1 MEADRAVVSGSPKRE
16 QWLDSLKGFAILLV
30 IFGHVLSGYWDAWT
44 FPEAY
49 DSIFWTRS
57 WIYSFHMPLFFMVSG
72 YTFTLAYYR
81 DGVLQKKRYFRQL
94 FSLFWLYT
102 VFALLQWGIKQLVPD
117 LVNQAYDTS
126 DLLRMY
132 LEPLGNFWYLY
143 VLFVFYLVAAVLH
156 LPRLSEV
163 FVLVLGGIS
172 VIVLYRDLDDSN
184 LTLYRILYH
193 FFYFAAGIALCR
205 NKQWLRSKKLYGV
218 TTMFLASCTLFYTV
232 AEVRYWH
239 ANWWVLI
246 AFFSCFAF
254 LWDFRNWRW
263 LRRSPLFQLPGRYCL
278 ELYLLH
284 TFFTGGLRTVLP
296 LLGITTP
303 WLSIWANFLLSTGF
317 SLGIAI
323 LAAHFRPL
331 GFLFR
336 PLQVLKKK

>member
-1 MEADRAVVSGSPKRE
+1 MEAERAVVSGSPKRE

-49 DSIFWTRS
+49 ASIFAIRS
-57 WIYSFHMPLFFMVSG
+57 WIYSFHMPLFFMISG
-72 YTFTLAYYR
+72 YTFTLAYYQN
-81 DGVLQKKRYFRQL
+81 GSLQKRRYFRQL

-102 VFALLQWGIKQLVPD
+102 VFVLLQWGGKQIVPE
-117 LVNQAYDTS
+117 LVNEVYDVS
-126 DLLRMY
+126 DLTHMY
-132 LEPLGNFWYLY
+132 VVPLGNFWYLY
-143 VLFVFYLVAAVLH
+143 VLFIFYLAAAILH

-163 FVLVLGGIS
+163 FVLAFGGIS
-172 VIVLYRDLDDSN
+172 VIVLHGELDAAN

-193 FFYFAAGIALCR
+193 FFYFTAGIALCR
-205 NKQWLRSKKLYGV
+205 NGHWLRSKTLYGV
-218 TTMFLASCTLFYTV
+218 TAMFLASCTLFYTI
-232 AEVRYWH
+232 AYVRHWH

-246 AFFSCFAF
+246 TFFSCFAF
-254 LWDFRNWRW
+254 LWGFRNWRW
-263 LRRSPLFQLPGRYCL
+263 LGNSPLFRLMGKHCL

-303 WLSIWANFLLSTGF
+303 WLSIWANFLISTGS

-323 LAAHFRPL
+323 LSTHFRPL